1 MTETFE
7 SFGVPKTLADALAA
21 RNITTPTPIQAATL
35 ADSIAGKDVLG
46 RGRTGS
52 GKTFAF
58 LLPLVTRLGQLD
70 SLSAPGYPQA
80 LVLAPTRELAAQIDE
95 SLQVLLHKSDL
106 TSQII
111 IGGVNQ
117 KRQVDA
123 IKRGVDILIACPGRL
138 EDLMNQ
144 GLVSLEDVLITVL
157 DEADHMTD
165 LGFLPGVKRILKAT
179 DSRGQRLLFSA
190 TLDNAINSL
199 VKQFLK
205 DPVVHEADSEQ
216 SPVATMTHHVFHINP
231 SEHLDVVKDLAAA
244 PGRKVVFT
252 RTKYRAKKLARQLNA
267 QGVPAV
273 ELHGNLSQNART
285 RTMDAFHSGK
295 ATTLVATDIAARGI
309 HVDDVALVL
318 HADPPVEHKAY
329 LHRSGR
335 TARAG
340 SAGTVVTLMTSEQR
354 KDVQQLTRKAGIK
367 PITTKVSVGHP
378 LLQEV
383 VPGERTFP
391 GPIELKTPGP
401 TPPGRNSKNSS
412 KRGSGKGRG
421 SGGSTARG
429 RHGERPGDSMLPS
442 REDGRPTGRPTD
454 SGRSTNDDRRDGQGP
469 RRNGSGRDGA
479 SAGDGRRESGGSS
492 RSGRG
497 RGAQRPQSGRG
508 RGEGSH
514 AFDGDSSRSRSG
526 RGNGRSDHYA
536 SGGSSSEGRGQGRR
550 AGRGRSNGEESG
562 YGGRNGRG
570 SSHDGERQRNGR
582 QSNSRQG
589 SRSSGREGGPGRG
602 SRDHGG
608 RAGERSSQTRSS
620 GASRSRRGGGRRSA
634 TRQY

>member
-1 MTETFE
+1 MSETFQ
-7 SFGVPKTLADALAA
+7 SFGVPEQFANALAQCD
-21 RNITTPTPIQAATL
+21 ITTPTPIQAATL

-58 LLPLVTRLGQLD
+58 LLPLVTRLSQLD

-95 SLQVLLHKSDL
+95 SLQILLKKSDL

-117 KRQVDA
+117 NPQVRA
-123 IKRGVDILIACPGRL
+123 IKQGVDILIACPGRL
-138 EDLMNQ
+138 EDLMKQ

-216 SPVATMTHHVFHINP
+216 SPVSTMTHHVFHIEP
-231 SEHLDVVKDLAAA
+231 GEHLAVVKDLAAA

-340 SAGTVVTLMTSEQR
+340 SEGTVVTLMTNEQR
-354 KDVQQLTRKAGIK
+354 KDVQTLTRKAGIK

-383 VPGERTFP
+383 APGERTFP
-391 GPIELKTPGP
+391 GALELAKPQP
-401 TPPGRNSKNSS
+401 TPPGR
-412 KRGSGKGRG
+412 
-421 SGGSTARG
+421 
-429 RHGERPGDSMLPS
+429 
-442 REDGRPTGRPTD
+442 
-454 SGRSTNDDRRDGQGP
+454 
-469 RRNGSGRDGA
+469 
-479 SAGDGRRESGGSS
+479 
-492 RSGRG
+492 
-497 RGAQRPQSGRG
+497 
-508 RGEGSH
+508 
-514 AFDGDSSRSRSG
+514 
-526 RGNGRSDHYA
+526 
-536 SGGSSSEGRGQGRR
+536 
-550 AGRGRSNGEESG
+550 GRGRSTKKQAGQDS
-562 YGGRNGRG
+562 RAG
-570 SSHDGERQRNGR
+570 SSRRSHEQSRSTRSSAGVGRDGRADYLRAEETDSRGAGTRRSQRAGRSRGAGRSGGEHAARHTGDSGR
-582 QSNSRQG
+582 QSSGHDHYGDEAGQRPARRGGSGRRSDRGNSRQG
-589 SRSSGREGGPGRG
+589 AAESRGGRG
-602 SRDHGG
+602 SNTGARSAGYCDDSRGRGRSDSSERRGDSGRRGVSRGG
-608 RAGERSSQTRSS
+608 RRDDRFGSEEPSSNRSGGRRS
-620 GASRSRRGGGRRSA
+620 GAGRSGSNGRRGEAAGQSRQASGGRSRRGGGRRGYD
-634 TRQY
+634 RG